1 MRFIC
6 VWWSC
11 SWFVIVECSLIQ
23 IYHSWLFCS
32 FFSMSCTGLDF
43 CQQCMRI
50 PVIPRL
56 CQALDLSVCSV
67 NHSGLYTM
75 DICVFSEIYVISSKL
90 QNFWMYTLE
99 NISHRHVPY
108 SHADTEH
115 FRHSR
120 KFSHTPLL
128 TESVFWENCFDFYR
142 YKFVLPV
149 LELHVSGLIT
159 VCTPLCQT
167 SFAQHNNVFCS
178 LSKLLVLSV
187 A

>member
-1 MRFIC
+1 MFSYTNISQLIILLFFFDELHWFRFLSA
-6 VWWSC
+6 VYENSC
-11 SWFVIVECSLIQ
+11 YSTSLPAFRVV
-23 IYHSWLFCS
+23 S
-32 FFSMSCTGLDF
+32 
-43 CQQCMRI
+43 
-50 PVIPRL
+50 
-56 CQALDLSVCSV
+56 AV

-149 LELHVSGLIT
+149 LELHVNGLIT
-159 VCTPLCQT
+159 VCTPLCQN